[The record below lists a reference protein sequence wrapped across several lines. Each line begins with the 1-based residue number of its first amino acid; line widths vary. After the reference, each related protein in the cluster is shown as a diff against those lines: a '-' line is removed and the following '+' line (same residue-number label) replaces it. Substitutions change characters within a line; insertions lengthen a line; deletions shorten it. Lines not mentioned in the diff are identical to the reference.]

1 MLALCGVTAFLL
13 RGYCDTYTIEMSS
26 FRIQHPA
33 LGEVLSG
40 VTVAFV
46 SDLHAQRLGP
56 REEKILEILQE
67 VKPDLLL
74 LGGDYISF
82 RGAYEPALSFFQQ
95 CKKAYGVL
103 GNTEYSNEN
112 GSCILCHE
120 KKSTVLKMS
129 STPVLLRN
137 SAVILEFQG
146 KKINLVGLD
155 DPVHKKEDLKAALQ
169 HIDRSAPIILLA
181 HSPQVFEEISGAGID
196 FILCG
201 HNHGGQ
207 IFLTKYLRRVL
218 PMEPVLE
225 FLDGFYQR
233 GKTLMYVSRGVGT
246 SFLPFRLGIK
256 PEVTLFRFA
265 APEESLAAR
274 SFRVTDQG
282 TRAFFAG
289 LSLSSLLEFHQ
300 ASSSRSPE
308 SRGLHPARGASS
320 LSSAE
325 KVLFDFE
332 AEAELDHL
340 DWECH
345 KWFEQSSEHATSGKY
360 SLKAVL
366 PAGPYPG
373 IHFQGIDPN
382 WSKYKALHMDVYN
395 PAQETV
401 RFHIR
406 IDDAHSAWGYADR
419 FDRNFAL
426 RTGGNAISIPLSS
439 LKTNINPRPLDLHKI
454 ERLMIFLPANQKTTE
469 LFIDNIR
476 LE

>member
-1 MLALCGVTAFLL
+1 MTAFLV
-13 RGYCDTYTIEMSS
+13 RGYCDTYTIEVSS

-46 SDLHAQRLGP
+46 SDLHIQKLGL
-56 REEKILEILQE
+56 REKKILEILE
-67 VKPDLLL
+67 DAKPDLFL

-82 RGAYEPALSFFQQ
+82 GDAYEPALSFFTQ

-120 KKSTVLKMS
+120 KNSTVLKTS
-129 STPVLLRN
+129 SMPVFLRN

-155 DPVHKKEDLKAALQ
+155 DPVHKKANLKAALQ
-169 HIDRSAPIILLA
+169 QIDRSAPTILLA
-181 HSPQVFEEISGAGID
+181 HSPEVFEEISGEEID

-207 IFLTKYLRRVL
+207 IFLTKYLRNVI

-225 FLDGFYQR
+225 YLDGFYQR

-246 SFLPFRLGIK
+246 SFLPFRLGVK
-256 PEVTLFRFA
+256 PEVTLFRFS
-265 APEESLAAR
+265 APEGSFAAR
-274 SFRVTDQG
+274 PFRVTDQG
-282 TRAFFAG
+282 TRAFSAG
-289 LSLSSLLEFHQ
+289 FSLPSFLGFHHD
-300 ASSSRSPE
+300 SSSRSPGPR
-308 SRGLHPARGASS
+308 SSHPTREASS
-320 LSSAE
+320 PSSAG

-332 AEAELDHL
+332 AEAELNHL
-340 DWECH
+340 DWKCH
-345 KWFEQSSEHATSGKY
+345 KWFEQSSEHVTSGKY

-373 IHFQGIDPN
+373 IDFRGIDPD
-382 WSKYKALHMDVYN
+382 WSKYKELRLDVYN
-395 PAQETV
+395 PAQDAV

-406 IDDAHSAWGYADR
+406 IDDAQSGWGYADR
-419 FDRNFAL
+419 FDRTFVL
-426 RTGGNAISIPLSS
+426 RTGGNAVSIPLPSI
-439 LKTNINPRPLDLHKI
+439 KTNIHARPLDLKRI
-454 ERLMIFLPANQKTTE
+454 ERLMIFIPGNQKTTE
-469 LFIDNIR
+469 LFIDAIR